1 MGRIVTVLALA
12 AGLFLAG
19 CSDGAAKS
27 KAVNAIS
34 DAQGQVTSQ
43 GKTLHS
49 LAGTKG
55 VKSDPQAIDLTKQAQ
70 DQNGAIAKDLH
81 VAKPAAAAD
90 ANKAAAA
97 DNAVVVRLTW
107 IGIGLFVFGLAAG
120 LGGILATGYL
130 GVVLAAYFRTGGAVV
145 AGTGLAT
152 LYLAYHWAAFNKAVD
167 IVVVT
172 GVVAGIV
179 YVIVHY
185 VSASEV
191 TAAEEFVVGL
201 FTKAVKGVKGLF
213 TKKTVPAASHVT
225 S

>member
-55 VKSDPQAIDLTKQAQ
+55 VKSDPQAGALTKQAQ

-81 VAKPAAAAD
+81 VAKPAAEAD
-90 ANKAAAA
+90 ANKAASA

-107 IGIGLFVFGLAAG
+107 IGIGLFILGLAAG

-130 GVVLAAYFRTGGAVV
+130 GNLAAYFRTGGAIVG
-145 AGTGLAT
+145 GTGLAT

-167 IVVVT
+167 IVVVV
-172 GVVAGIV
+172 GIVAGIV
-179 YVIVHY
+179 YTVVHY
-185 VSASEV
+185 VSADEV

-213 TKKTVPAASHVT
+213 TKKTVPAASHVA